1 MANQKTIPLP
11 IEEEYYQIS
20 QEIISSFPKY
30 RLPLPLFRYKSDVA
44 QLQPFIARDQRLTNE
59 QVEEV
64 QTLCAQGELF
74 VSRADY
80 PIYSKHII
88 KQLDLVLIDHNL
100 KPAEISY
107 ICVQALNMR
116 LQNYLDQPV
125 KIVAD
130 HLIEDVKVFTEYI
143 KNDVHRIKSFMN
155 RLVREHSLVTHS
167 VNTLIVGTWIY
178 LHSTKQEDLNP
189 KELDRYALAFLLH
202 DAGMSKLPAFI
213 LTKSTALKA
222 EEKEKIPPHAMTGAK
237 MTQKLDLGWDEL
249 VHAALE
255 HHERMD
261 GSGYPRKLKGDQI
274 SKIGRIAAIADS
286 FCAMITTRP
295 YAVAKDPLVASHELA
310 NDPKYD
316 PRYSAMIRNAL
327 ITKDLKISEPK
338 EPDMGAG
345 SASGA

>member
-1 MANQKTIPLP
+1 MVNEKEIPIP

-30 RLPLPLFRYKSDVA
+30 RLPLPLFRYKADVA

-64 QTLCAQGELF
+64 QTLCKEGELF

-88 KQLDLVLIDHNL
+88 KQLDLVLIDQNL
-100 KPAEISY
+100 KSAEISY
-107 ICVQALNMR
+107 ICVQALSMR

-155 RLVREHSLVTHS
+155 RLGREHNLVSHN
-167 VNTLIVGTWIY
+167 VNTMIVGIWLY
-178 LHSTKQEDLNP
+178 LHSIKKEELSH
-189 KELDRYALAFLLH
+189 KELDRYALGLLLH
-202 DAGMSKLPAFI
+202 DAGMSKVPAFI
-213 LTKSTALKA
+213 LSKTTALKT

-237 MTQKLDLGWDEL
+237 MVQKLDLGWEEL
-249 VHAALE
+249 VNAALE

-261 GSGYPRKLKGDQI
+261 GSGYPRKLKGEQI

-286 FCAMITTRP
+286 FSAMITTRP
-295 YAVAKDPLVASHELA
+295 YAAAKDPLSAAQELA
-310 NDPKYD
+310 ADQKYD
-316 PRYSAMIRNAL
+316 SRYSAMIRNAL
-327 ITKDLKISEPK
+327 ITKDLLITAPK
-338 EPDMGAG
+338 DPEIAKSPPAQ
-345 SASGA
+345 